1 MNKQIFEE
9 QDLPMEQLES
19 IGLAKWGKLLLDED
33 DLQAML
39 QGRRTDMLRLE
50 NLKFEGLHIAQL
62 DTKLSL
68 RQNEAG
74 DVELMLH
81 PIYREVE
88 APNYLTKEEAEK
100 LERGDVVNIEKFI
113 TDEEGKSKQVLV
125 EFDKDTNEFVITDT
139 EQIIAPDTVNGMK
152 LTAEQKKKY
161 RKGQEVEMPDGTAF
175 QYTAV
180 KKEGMRSNKLH
191 LIASL
196 IMDGGVSFMLYK
208 LLHGLFGK
216 KRDEKQAAQLSPQ
229 YREAYKE
236 FQKWQKERQAQK
248 DQEPATELQN
258 DEEQFLSR

>member
-1 MNKQIFEE
+1 
-9 QDLPMEQLES
+9 MEQLES
-19 IGLAKWGKLLLDED
+19 IGLAKWGKLMLDED

-50 NLKFEGLHIAQL
+50 NLKFDGLHIAQL

-68 RQNEAG
+68 RENEQG

-88 APNYLTKEEAEK
+88 APNYLTKQEAEK
-100 LERGDVVNIEKFI
+100 LERGDVVNIEKMI
-113 TDEEGKSKQVLV
+113 TDEEAQTKQVLV
-125 EFDKDTNEFVITDT
+125 EFDRDTNEFVITDT
-139 EQIIAPDTVNGMK
+139 EQIIAPDMVNNIK
-152 LTAEQKKKY
+152 LTAGQMEKYKKGK
-161 RKGQEVEMPDGTAF
+161 EVEMSDGTTF

-196 IMDGGVSFMLYK
+196 IMDGGVSYMLYK
-208 LLHGLFGK
+208 MLHGLLGK
-216 KRDEKQAAQLSPQ
+216 KRDEKQAALTTPQ
-229 YREAYKE
+229 YRQAFRD
-236 FQKWQKERQAQK
+236 FQQWQKERLAQSVP
-248 DQEPATELQN
+248 QPVEEVQN

>member
-1 MNKQIFEE
+1 MNKRIFEE
-9 QDLPMEQLES
+9 QDLPMEELES

-33 DLQAML
+33 DLQALL

-50 NLKFEGLHIAQL
+50 NLQFEGLHIAQL

-68 RQNEAG
+68 RQNEEG
-74 DVELMLH
+74 KIELLLH
-81 PIYREVE
+81 PIYRDIE
-88 APNYLTKEEAEK
+88 APNYLTKDEAEK
-100 LERGDVVNIEKFI
+100 LERGEVANVEKFI
-113 TDEEGKSKQVLV
+113 TDEEGKSKQVLI
-125 EFDKDTNEFVITDT
+125 EFDKETNEYVITDT
-139 EQIIAPDTVNGMK
+139 EQIIAPDAVNGMK

-208 LLHGLFGK
+208 LLHGLFAR

-229 YREAYKE
+229 YRDAFKE
-236 FQKWQKERQAQK
+236 FQKWQKERQAQTG
-248 DQEPATELQN
+248 QAPETELQS

>member
-9 QDLPMEQLES
+9 QDLPMDDLEN
-19 IGLAKWGKLLLDED
+19 IGLAKWGKLLLDDD
-33 DLQAML
+33 DLQALL

-50 NLKFEGLHIAQL
+50 NLGFEGLHIAQL

-68 RQNEAG
+68 RRNEEG
-74 DVELMLH
+74 KVELLLH
-81 PIYREVE
+81 PIYRDIE
-88 APNYLTKEEAEK
+88 APNYLTKDESKK
-100 LERGDVVNIEKFI
+100 LERGDAVNIEKFI
-113 TDEEGKSKQVLV
+113 TDEEGKSKQVLI

-139 EQIIAPDTVNGMK
+139 EQIIAPDAVNGMK

-161 RKGQEVEMPDGTAF
+161 LKGKEVEMSDGTTF

-196 IMDGGVSFMLYK
+196 IMDGGISYMLYK
-208 LLHGLFGK
+208 MLHGLFGK
-216 KRDEKQAAQLSPQ
+216 KRDEKEAVQLSPQ

-236 FQKWQKERQAQK
+236 FQKWQKERQVQSE
-248 DQEPATELQN
+248 QQPATELQN

>member
-19 IGLAKWGKLLLDED
+19 IGLAKWGKLMLDED

-50 NLKFEGLHIAQL
+50 NLRFEGLHIAQL

-68 RQNEAG
+68 RHDENG
-74 DVELMLH
+74 NVELLLH

-100 LERGDVVNIEKFI
+100 LERGEVVNIEKFI

-196 IMDGGVSFMLYK
+196 IMDGGVSYLLYK
-208 LLHGLFGK
+208 MLHGLLGK
-216 KRDEKQAAQLSPQ
+216 KRDEKEAAQLSPQ
-229 YREAYKE
+229 YREAFRD
-236 FQKWQKERQAQK
+236 FQKWQKERQTQTE
-248 DQEPATELQN
+248 QQPATELQN

>member
-1 MNKQIFEE
+1 
-9 QDLPMEQLES
+9 
-19 IGLAKWGKLLLDED
+19 
-33 DLQAML
+33 
-39 QGRRTDMLRLE
+39 MLRLE
-50 NLKFEGLHIAQL
+50 NLRFDGLHIAQL

-68 RQNEAG
+68 RQNEQG
-74 DVELMLH
+74 EVELLLH

-113 TDEEGKSKQVLV
+113 TDEEGKSKQVLI

-139 EQIIAPDTVNGMK
+139 EQIITPDAVNGMK

>member
-9 QDLPMEQLES
+9 KDLPMEELES
-19 IGLAKWGKLLLDED
+19 VGLAKWGKLMLDED
-33 DLQAML
+33 DLQALL

-50 NLKFEGLHIAQL
+50 NLRFDGLHIAQL

-68 RQNEAG
+68 RQNEQG
-74 DVELMLH
+74 KVELLLH

-152 LTAEQKKKY
+152 LTAEQKKRY

>member
-1 MNKQIFEE
+1 
-9 QDLPMEQLES
+9 
-19 IGLAKWGKLLLDED
+19 
-33 DLQAML
+33 
-39 QGRRTDMLRLE
+39 MLRLE
-50 NLKFEGLHIAQL
+50 NLRFDGLHIAQL

-68 RQNEAG
+68 RQNEQG
-74 DVELMLH
+74 KVELLLH

-152 LTAEQKKKY
+152 LTAEQKKRY